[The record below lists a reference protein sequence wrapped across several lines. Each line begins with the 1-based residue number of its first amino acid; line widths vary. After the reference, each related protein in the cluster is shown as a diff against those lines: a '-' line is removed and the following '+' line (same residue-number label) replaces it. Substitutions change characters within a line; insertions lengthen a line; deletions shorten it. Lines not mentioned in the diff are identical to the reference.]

1 MAKLLV
7 VEDDENLVKELEELL
22 GKEKHVVDTAQD
34 GISAQEMLQN
44 FVYELVVLDVNIPE
58 MNGIDLCAWFRK
70 TGGATPVLMLTGMSS
85 ISDKEKGLDSG
96 ADDYLTKPFS
106 ARELMA
112 RIRALLRRS
121 PVLSSG
127 QLRHRDLVVEL
138 STKTVSRGG
147 EEIRLWAREY
157 DVLVFLLK
165 NVNHIFDADALIARV
180 WPMESEV
187 SPEAIRQCVRRLR
200 EKVDQE
206 GEPSYVTTI
215 KGFGYTIKED

>member
-22 GKEKHVVDTAQD
+22 GKEQHTVDTAGD

-58 MNGIDLCAWFRK
+58 MNGIDLCAWFRQN
-70 TGGATPVLMLTGMSS
+70 GGATPVLMLTGMST

-121 PVLSSG
+121 PVISSG

-138 STKTVSRGG
+138 STKTVSRSG
-147 EEIRLWAREY
+147 EEIKLWAREY